1 MSTMD
6 SEGDPTPPRPGEV
19 STHASENGAQEQ
31 QQQRSTDPT
40 ARPGSPDPLAPPK
53 HRTAWI
59 WVSAILALA
68 VVGLLIWQ
76 FNTQS
81 ELDDAQAQVKDLQAQ
96 IDQGKT
102 SGSTAAAS
110 YKSAYADLE
119 QELGSAQAD
128 LSATEKELASAQ
140 DAAQQAQNDA
150 ATAKQQADQA
160 QSATQKAQAE
170 ADQASADAK
179 AAESSVTITKDCA
192 NAFLSQ
198 VAAVIESADPTAAAE
213 AAKQELQ
220 SIAEECKTALGRT

>member
-6 SEGDPTPPRPGEV
+6 SEGD
-19 STHASENGAQEQ
+19 
-31 QQQRSTDPT
+31 T
-40 ARPGSPDPLAPPK
+40 APGSSGTHVPAK
-53 HRTAWI
+53 GRNAWI
-59 WVSAILALA
+59 WVSAVLALA

-81 ELDDAQAQVKDLQAQ
+81 ELDDAHAQVKELQAQ
-96 IDQGKT
+96 IDQGKA

-119 QELGSAQAD
+119 EELGSTQAD
-128 LSATEKELASAQ
+128 LSATEKELTAAQ
-140 DAAQQAQNDA
+140 DATQQAQDDA
-150 ATAKQQADQA
+150 AAAKQQADQA

-179 AAESSVTITKDCA
+179 AAEATITITKDCA

-198 VAAVIESADPTAAAE
+198 VAVVVESEDPEAAASG
-213 AAKQELQ
+213 AKQELRA
-220 SIAEECKTALGRT
+220 SPSSARPLSEETKDVSATTTSPGG